1 LKVLVWL
8 LRGAVFIALF
18 GLAVKNSA
26 PVELRFYLDGA
37 WYAPLSL
44 VILAAF
50 AAGAAVGL
58 TEENDAVAIV
68 VSEETGMVSV
78 AVDGALERNIT
89 PEGLRARLK
98 ALLGTK
104 REPGVRTMRQQAAS

>member
-1 LKVLVWL
+1 MFRGPLKVLVWL

-58 TEENDAVAIV
+58 TVTV
-68 VSEETGMVSV
+68 
-78 AVDGALERNIT
+78 IT
-89 PEGLRARLK
+89 MLRQGRELGRLRARLGK
-98 ALLGTK
+98 ADDA
-104 REPGVRTMRQQAAS
+104 E